1 MLKEYYKIEQT
12 LNHLTGHRTGTM
24 EGTTNN
30 GETRIDF
37 RGNHV
42 HYMEGDVCRICH
54 KTHEAIIRGIK
65 F

>member
-1 MLKEYYKIEQT
+1 
-12 LNHLTGHRTGTM
+12 M
-24 EGTTNN
+24 EGTTNK

-42 HYMEGDVCRICH
+42 HFMEGDVCTICH
-54 KTHEAIIRGIK
+54 KTHEAIIKGIK